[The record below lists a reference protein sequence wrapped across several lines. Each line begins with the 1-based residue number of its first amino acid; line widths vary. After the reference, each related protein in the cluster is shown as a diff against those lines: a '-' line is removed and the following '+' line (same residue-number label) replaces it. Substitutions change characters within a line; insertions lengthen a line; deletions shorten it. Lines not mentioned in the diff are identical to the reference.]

1 MIPIILYLFRILCS
15 SICLDDKDGNY
26 MTILC
31 LFIYF
36 YFFAATIIKQKP
48 IKYTVWT
55 TGQDWLWNLNEI
67 GQMLLNKITKN
78 KKYLT
83 TSSTPRLKPNP
94 RSLMNAIHLVCNSEH
109 STNLTENIAIVSF
122 IQYGKPVN
130 SIHIIWC
137 WPLCS
142 FWLPHT
148 L

>member
-1 MIPIILYLFRILCS
+1 MIPIILYLFRILCH
-15 SICLDDKDGNY
+15 
-26 MTILC
+26 
-31 LFIYF
+31 LFAWTTRMAITWLYF
-36 YFFAATIIKQKP
+36 VYLFFFIFFAATIIKQKP

-142 FWLPHT
+142 FWLPQT